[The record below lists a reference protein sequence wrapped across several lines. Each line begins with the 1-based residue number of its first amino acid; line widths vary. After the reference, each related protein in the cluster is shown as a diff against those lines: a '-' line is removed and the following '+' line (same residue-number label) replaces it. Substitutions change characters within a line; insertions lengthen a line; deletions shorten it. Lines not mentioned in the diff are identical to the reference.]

1 MVWLLTSVTVMLT
14 TLLSGDQAVP
24 INNAVGPGC
33 RTEYVTTWERQY
45 LHAEDEECKNVIKKV
60 PVKISKLEPK
70 KICNQLSCKTEQVR
84 VWVHQDYE
92 VVTKECETV
101 QREVPTLVSKK
112 VKKTVCDDFNY
123 DDHDNN
129 IISNEIDNNP
139 PKAMELPCWSGSLC
153 PSDTIS
159 IVMG

>member
-1 MVWLLTSVTVMLT
+1 MSTYMLKCAT
-14 TLLSGDQAVP
+14 
-24 INNAVGPGC
+24 
-33 RTEYVTTWERQY
+33 
-45 LHAEDEECKNVIKKV
+45 
-60 PVKISKLEPK
+60 
-70 KICNQLSCKTEQVR
+70 
-84 VWVHQDYE
+84 
-92 VVTKECETV
+92 
-101 QREVPTLVSKK
+101 VSKK